1 MFGIPEI
8 SVQEVAAKRAAAKRA
23 NGDSFILM
31 DVREAKELTYANL
44 GDGITHVPLSDI
56 AERRLEALPESVSQ
70 DKDVEIIVM
79 CHHGN
84 RSGQVTGWLLQ
95 QGWTNV
101 LNMAG
106 GIHAY
111 ALQVDASVG
120 RY

>member
-8 SVQEVAAKRAAAKRA
+8 SVQDVATKRA
-23 NGDSFILM
+23 NGDDFILM
-31 DVREAKELTYANL
+31 DVREAVELNYANL
-44 GDGITHVPLSDI
+44 GEGVLHVPLSDI
-56 AERRLEALPESVSQ
+56 AERRLEALPESIVAG
-70 DKDVEIIVM
+70 KDAEIVVM

-101 LNMAG
+101 LNMVG
-106 GIHAY
+106 GIDAY
-111 ALQVDASVG
+111 AIQVDSSVG

>member
-8 SVQEVAAKRAAAKRA
+8 SVQEVAAKRANSDK
-23 NGDSFILM
+23 FVLM
-31 DVREAKELTYANL
+31 DVREANELSYANL
-44 GDGITHVPLSDI
+44 GEEVTHVPLSDI
-56 AERRLEALPESVSQ
+56 AERRLEALPESVRA
-70 DKDVEIIVM
+70 DKDGEIVVL

-84 RSGQVTGWLLQ
+84 RSAQVVGWLRQ

-106 GIHAY
+106 GIDAY

>member
-1 MFGIPEI
+1 MFTVPEI
-8 SVQEVAAKRAAAKRA
+8 SVQEVAVKRT
-23 NGDSFILM
+23 NGDDFILM
-31 DVREAKELTYANL
+31 DVREAIELTYANL
-44 GDGITHVPLSDI
+44 GESVDHVPLSDI
-56 AERRLEALPESVSQ
+56 AERRLEALPESVQQ
-70 DKDVEIIVM
+70 DKDAEIIVF

-84 RSGQVTGWLLQ
+84 RSAQVTGWLRQ

-106 GIHAY
+106 GINAY

>member
-8 SVQEVAAKRAAAKRA
+8 SVQDVAAKRV
-23 NGDSFILM
+23 NGDDFILL
-31 DVREAKELTYANL
+31 DVRETRELTLVNL
-44 GDGITHVPLSDI
+44 GEGITHVPLSDI
-56 AERRLEALPESVSQ
+56 AGRRLDALPESVRQ
-70 DKDVEIIVM
+70 DTDTEIIVL

-84 RSGQVTGWLLQ
+84 RSAQVTGWLRQ

-106 GIHAY
+106 GIDAY
-111 ALQVDASVG
+111 AMQVDPSIG

>member
-8 SVQEVAAKRAAAKRA
+8 SVQDVAAKQA
-23 NGDSFILM
+23 NGDDFILL
-31 DVREAKELTYANL
+31 DVREARELALVNL
-44 GDGITHVPLSDI
+44 GESITHVPLSDI
-56 AERRLEALPESVSQ
+56 ADRRLDALPESVRQ
-70 DKDVEIIVM
+70 DTDTEIIVL

-84 RSGQVTGWLLQ
+84 RSAQVTGWLRQ

-106 GIHAY
+106 GIDAY
-111 ALQVDASVG
+111 AIQIDPSIG

>member
-1 MFGIPEI
+1 MFDVPEI
-8 SVQEVAAKRAAAKRA
+8 SVQEVAAKRA
-23 NGDSFILM
+23 NDDEFVLL
-31 DVREAKELTYANL
+31 DVREAHELAYANL
-44 GDGITHVPLSDI
+44 GEGVDNVPLSDI
-56 AERRLEALPESVSQ
+56 AERRLDALPESIRQ
-70 DKDVEIIVM
+70 DKDAEIVVL

-106 GIHAY
+106 GIDAY
-111 ALQVDASVG
+111 ARQVDASVG

>member
-8 SVQEVAAKRAAAKRA
+8 SVQEVAVKRA
-23 NGDSFILM
+23 NGNDFVLM
-31 DVREAKELTYANL
+31 DVREPNELAYANL
-44 GDGITHVPLSDI
+44 GEGVDEAPLSDI
-56 AERRLEALPESVSQ
+56 AERRLEALPEAVRNN
-70 DKDVEIIVM
+70 KEAEVVVF
-79 CHHGN
+79 CHHGS
-84 RSGQVTGWLLQ
+84 RSAQVVGWLRQ

-106 GIHAY
+106 GIDAY